1 MLDEMDVN
9 ILRILQQDCT
19 RSVADIGKEVGL
31 STTPCWRRIQKL
43 EEAGVIHRRVA
54 ILDAPQV
61 NAGVT
66 VFVSIKTDQHS
77 LAWLEKFHAA
87 VVDFPE
93 VVEFYRMSGE
103 VDYLLRV
110 VVPDIAAYDAFY
122 KKLIG
127 RIEISK
133 VSSAF
138 AMEQIKYTTALPLEF
153 AMPRTERKL
162 EKAVAAPRR
171 M

>member
-1 MLDEMDVN
+1 MLDDMDLK
-9 ILRILQQDCT
+9 ILRVLQDDAT
-19 RSVADIGKEVGL
+19 RAVADIGKEVGL

-43 EEAGVIHRRVA
+43 EEAGVIQRRVA
-54 ILDAPQV
+54 LLDPAKV

-66 VFVSIKTDQHS
+66 VFVSVKTDQHS
-77 LAWLEKFHAA
+77 IGWLERFHAA

-110 VVPDIAAYDAFY
+110 VVPDIAAYDRFY
-122 KKLIG
+122 KKLIAK
-127 RIEISK
+127 IDISK

-138 AMEQIKYTTALPLEF
+138 AMEQIKFTTSLPLEF
-153 AMPRTERKL
+153 AR
-162 EKAVAAPRR
+162 AARAQASED
-171 M
+171 